1 MHVSSDENMKNII
14 FSRGK
19 KVEGENFQYL
29 EKSVVGGKVRFCLV
43 ESTTVLPSEKSHF
56 MILPTFQ
63 EKSDILPD
71 FSMENSILFYI
82 FRENS

>member
-29 EKSVVGGKVRFCLV
+29 EKSFVGGKVRFCLV
-43 ESTTVLPSEKSHF
+43 ESTTVLP
-56 MILPTFQ
+56 TFE

-71 FSMENSILFYI
+71 FSTENSILFYI

>member
-29 EKSVVGGKVRFCLV
+29 EKISCVRKSPILFSRIKSYLNMWKVTFY
-43 ESTTVLPSEKSHF
+43 
-56 MILPTFQ
+56 PTFQ